1 MFPLEIRANFDLSI
15 TLEDYADQIAT
26 GYTPKLI
33 LGGAA
38 SLTKDGAVVGNDIVF
53 SLLAADTASLT
64 TGQYWY
70 QVISDQDVGTG
81 RVFIKDGSVL
91 VQGTITGSGT
101 YDGRSVAQKILSA
114 IDATILGKA
123 TADQQ
128 GYTIQSGSGSRSL
141 SRIPLPELKDIR
153 AVYAAIVAGEF
164 RSANQSP
171 LFKRHPFTF
180 IIGGKEPF
188 INQN

>member
-1 MFPLEIRANFDLSI
+1 MFPSEIRANFDLSI
-15 TLEDYADQIAT
+15 TLEGYADQVAT

-38 SLTKDGAVVGNDIVF
+38 SLTKSGTVVGDDIVF
-53 SLLAADTASLT
+53 AILAADTAALT

-70 QVISDQDVGTG
+70 QVIGDQTVGDG
-81 RVFIKDGSVL
+81 RSFILDGSVL
-91 VQGTITGSGT
+91 VRGTITGSGA
-101 YDGRSVAQKILSA
+101 YDGRSVAQQILSA

-123 TADQQ
+123 TSDQQ

-141 SRIPLPELKDIR
+141 SRIPLPELKEIR
-153 AVYAAIVAGEF
+153 AVYAAIVAGEI
-164 RSANQSP
+164 RSENESP

-180 IIGGKEPF
+180 ITS
-188 INQN
+188 